1 MGYYNNRPKTNIE
14 RIRDAVEDIDG
25 TVNKEVFFVTFTATT
40 ESDVTTWTVDKTVT
54 EIIEAAEAGSLVFG
68 VVNGDS
74 VTSYMNLRAYSET
87 DGEAV
92 FQEWDIDTVETLT
105 LRQWVVDT
113 NGVTLTEYYVTA
125 SSGT

>member
-74 VTSYMNLRAYSET
+74 GTSYMNLRAYSET